1 MPGSSRQFES
11 TRDYLPVL
19 QGHPTKF
26 EAGTRFEYC
35 NGGFVVLALIAEAVS
50 AKGFHDLPAE
60 HVFTPAGVAATGFPR
75 SDELPGSAA
84 FGYLPTESGL
94 RTNQLH
100 LPVRG

>member
-1 MPGSSRQFES
+1 MPGSSRHFES

-26 EAGTRFEYC
+26 EAGARFEYC
-35 NGGFVVLALIAEAVS
+35 NGGFVVLALIAEAVK
-50 AKGFHDLPAE
+50 KGFHDLPAE
-60 HVFTPAGVAATGFPR
+60 HVFTPAGMAATGFPR